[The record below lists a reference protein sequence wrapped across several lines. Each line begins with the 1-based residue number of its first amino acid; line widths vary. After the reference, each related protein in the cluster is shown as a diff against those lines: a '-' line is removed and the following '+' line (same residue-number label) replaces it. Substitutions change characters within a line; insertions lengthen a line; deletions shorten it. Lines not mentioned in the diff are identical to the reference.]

1 MTRMLL
7 LIKRRGVSRAAA
19 NERDPTMGRTDRTDR
34 SRMMISGGVR
44 DDGDDAD
51 AKKTLFEEFLVDVLF
66 FATFATWGLTSSS
79 ATVAWI
85 PTCAHVVFSTAAC
98 VATLV
103 ARRVVVDETD
113 EKRNVGVAIVAG
125 FACALV
131 GCLDALV
138 VTQVA
143 CRLTLNES
151 NKNNPTTLSWGVDV
165 ERDVDVVLV
174 VAAHLLGLTTSAYRA
189 RRAGHELDVDASFVS
204 LGAGFGVSLAYVVWI
219 VFDASF
225 SRWAVHL
232 LVFVL
237 VFFVVLGPIVDLVV
251 TFGAPCRPER
261 RRALCNLAHVFHA
274 VGVVAQ
280 YVVVLANVAYLFDVR
295 TRFWGLAVP
304 YASTCARAQGV
315 GLLLAFACANAHRNA
330 NMLATSSGSARRV
343 EEGTASWRGGGRTLA
358 RLGEIDPWIGFVATL
373 NDATSSVGP
382 TIVAVTIAFAENA
395 SGVARFAVLG
405 YATFAWTRGRAQIA
419 CSGWGWEIALAIVGG
434 FLVDVGVGIVL
445 LFFPGLVRA
454 DDLETTESRIVAGV
468 AFWDAL
474 VAVVVAGAASWARTR
489 DRSKIKN
496 T

>member
-1 MTRMLL
+1 M
-7 LIKRRGVSRAAA
+7 
-19 NERDPTMGRTDRTDR
+19 DR
-34 SRMMISGGVR
+34 SRGR
-44 DDGDDAD
+44 DAVIDDD

-85 PTCAHVVFSTAAC
+85 PTCAHVVFSLAAC

-113 EKRNVGVAIVAG
+113 ERRNVGVAIVAG
-125 FACALV
+125 CACALV
-131 GCLDALV
+131 GCLDALA

-143 CRLTLNES
+143 CRLALDES
-151 NKNNPTTLSWGVDV
+151 NENNPTTLSWGVDV
-165 ERDVDVVLV
+165 AREVDVVLV
-174 VAAHLLGLTTSAYRA
+174 VGAHLMGLTTSAYRA
-189 RRAGHELDVDASFVS
+189 RRAGYELDVDASFVS
-204 LGAGFGVSLAYVVWI
+204 LGAGFGVSFAYVAWI
-219 VFDASF
+219 VFDTSF
-225 SRWAVHL
+225 SKFWAHL

-237 VFFVVLGPIVDLVV
+237 GLFVLLGPVVDLTV
-251 TFGAPCRPER
+251 TLGPSCRSER
-261 RRALCNLAHVFHA
+261 RRWCNAAHLFHA

-295 TRFWGLAVP
+295 TKFWGLAVP

-315 GLLLAFACANAHRNA
+315 GLLLVFACANAHRNT

-343 EEGTASWRGGGRTLA
+343 DEGTASWRGGGRTLA
-358 RLGEIDPWIGFVATL
+358 RLGEIDPWIGGVATL
-373 NDATSSVGP
+373 NAATSSVGP

-419 CSGWGWEIALAIVGG
+419 WCGWWWEIAFAFFGG
-434 FLVDVGVGIVL
+434 FCVDVGVGVVL

-454 DDLETTESRIVAGV
+454 DDLDATETRIIAGV

-474 VAVVVAGAASWARTR
+474 VALVVAGAAGWAMTQ
-489 DRSKIKN
+489 DRSKFKN
-496 T
+496 S